1 VEGIYRLLQSDYSM
15 PVNIG
20 NPDEITI
27 MQLANEIM
35 QLVKNPAAYIDYRSL
50 PEDDPK
56 VRQPDITLAKKILA
70 WEPKIP
76 RAEGLV
82 HTLKY
87 FREKVQA

>member
-1 VEGIYRLLQSDYSM
+1 M

-27 MQLANEIM
+27 MQLAKEIM
-35 QLVKNPAAYIDYRSL
+35 QLVNNPNAYIDYQAL

-56 VRQPDITLAKKILA
+56 VRQPDIALARKLLG

-76 RAEGLV
+76 RSEGLV

-87 FREKVQA
+87 FKEKVQAG